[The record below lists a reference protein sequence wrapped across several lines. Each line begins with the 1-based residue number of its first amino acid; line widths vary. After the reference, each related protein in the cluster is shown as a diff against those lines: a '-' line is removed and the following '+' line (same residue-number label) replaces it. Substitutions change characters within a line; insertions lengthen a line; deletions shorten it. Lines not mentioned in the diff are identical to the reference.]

1 MKRFFQR
8 QALLGLLAACGI
20 GLLAFFIRWNYLED
34 TWYPSRDTSDAEGY
48 IYYGTLL
55 NGELLHRCRQL
66 FGEMASCGVRPAQDS
81 LMAFYYDESGLHSY
95 LNRDISYPEFQGHT
109 GFKDGYLRP
118 METLL
123 SRWNL
128 KAFET
133 GLVFWLFGASLK
145 NLVWAQVI
153 FVSLTAVSAFGLTKN
168 LQGWAA
174 GLLAGMA
181 VALYP
186 ATINAVHVI
195 APQWG
200 AGFFLTA
207 GCWLAALGFSGKKT
221 RWLAA
226 FCLLIF
232 ALYLY
237 AFRPLVILLIFALFL
252 YPQPE
257 HKKTIR
263 LAAVLVVIL
272 LVTFFVRRSYHDF
285 SLQAH
290 VGDMLKGTAELG
302 PHGATGVFETD
313 GWMTVVET
321 PGEFPEIPNGLRRLA
336 TYAVNH
342 PVKMAKL
349 TLTEMYRLW
358 MYPYWGTRG
367 FKVWGLPDSDFPLGN
382 VYHQVMVLVGV
393 IGAARL
399 LFYADWRRW
408 SGLLLIGLL
417 LYMSLTY
424 AVFSVQSRY
433 TLSMAALVMAAGSVG
448 LVSLPR
454 KMLTPA
460 GVLLLSFF
468 IVPTS
473 QNTFGFLVAVRV
485 IAAAGC
491 MALLVY
497 RPSLPRWQRV
507 MAAGY
512 VLLISVILAIGQAR
526 PPVNAYETKNEVRQ
540 IAHLP
545 ATFPDSGIPW
555 LLIDSS
561 QSAFSISINGQ
572 MVKTAEQPMFRWLD
586 AAVYEKGVDI
596 QKTWLALPL
605 DPSLMIPQTKLEI
618 MLIPQEKMTLGRS
631 FLLKNGEFYGPTLS
645 SDGTWLSIEKQ
656 EWDGETRVLQRSDL
670 QGVSYESSEE
680 GFPHMLI
687 VWQPLRPLLVQN
699 QPYDETDTLYL
710 RRIYYYERPLFDSN
724 DINYLQQT
732 KTPFVIVRG
741 DRALQLKLQSERFR
755 FLDEDSGYAI
765 FAVQDMAVTPAD
777 ELFTRMNDLLF
788 NSYEVPPWISHRYPS
803 EAFLA
808 KQPEWQ
814 AIEGAWELI
823 LEKNPESR
831 LAQFG
836 LAYTRLYLGEFDSAV
851 WQEIYTD
858 FPETIFADDGRYV
871 SLEILRLLNLYAAE
885 KPIRVLAPGEDYLR
899 FFYPTWDI
907 NTTFAPT
914 QLAEMAG
921 YEVLVA
927 NQLEG
932 FWAQQGQPLTQ
943 DWWQQARSAPL
954 IPLAEQPT
962 GCGLLPLVDET
973 RVSYNLFII
982 LLCE

>member
-1 MKRFFQR
+1 MKYR
-8 QALLGLLAACGI
+8 LLTVLAACGI
-20 GLLAFFIRWNYLED
+20 GLLAFVIRWNYIED

-55 NGELLHRCRQL
+55 NGELLHGCRQL
-66 FGEMASCGVRPAQDS
+66 LGESASCGVRPAQDS

-95 LNRDISYPEFQGHT
+95 LNRDITYPAFQGHT

-118 METLL
+118 LETLL

-133 GLVFWLFGASLK
+133 GLIFWLFGASLK

-153 FVSLTAVSAFGLTKN
+153 FVSLTAMSAFGLAKT

-174 GLLAGMA
+174 GLLAGIA

-207 GCWLAALGFSGKKT
+207 GCWLAALGFSGKRT
-221 RWLAA
+221 VWLAA
-226 FCLLIF
+226 GCLFIF
-232 ALYLY
+232 SLYLY
-237 AFRPLVILLIFALFL
+237 AFRPLLIFALFL

-257 HKKTIR
+257 LKKASR
-263 LAAVLVVIL
+263 LAVVLVVIL
-272 LVTFFVRRSYHDF
+272 LVTFFIRRSYYDF

-290 VGDMLKGTAELG
+290 LGDMFKGTAELG

-313 GWMTVVET
+313 GWMTVVEN
-321 PGEFPEIPNGLRRLA
+321 PGEFPEIPNGVQRLA
-336 TYAVNH
+336 AYAVNH
-342 PVKMAKL
+342 PIKMAKL

-382 VYHQVMVLVGV
+382 VYHQVAVLVGV

-399 LFYADWRRW
+399 WAYADWRRW
-408 SGLLLIGLL
+408 LALMLLILL
-417 LYMSLTY
+417 LYMTLTY

-433 TLSMAALVMAAGSVG
+433 TLSMAALVMVAGSIG
-448 LVSLPR
+448 WVSLPQ
-454 KMLTPA
+454 KILIPA

-468 IVPTS
+468 IVPLS
-473 QNTFGFLVAVRV
+473 QDTLGFLVAVRV
-485 IAAAGC
+485 IAAAGS
-491 MALLVY
+491 MAILA
-497 RPSLPRWQRV
+497 RHPSLPRWQRIT
-507 MAAGY
+507 AAGY
-512 VLLISVILAIGQAR
+512 VLLVSAILAIGQAR
-526 PPVNAYETKNEVRQ
+526 PSVDAYETKNEVRQ
-540 IAHLP
+540 TAHLP
-545 ATFPDSGIPW
+545 ATFSDSGIPW
-555 LLIDSS
+555 LFIDSQ

-572 MVKTAEQPMFRWLD
+572 TVKTAEQPMFQWLD
-586 AAVYEKGVDI
+586 AAVYEKGLDI
-596 QKTWLALPL
+596 QKTWLAMPL
-605 DPSLMIPQTKLEI
+605 DPALMIPESALEIVMTPQTKI
-618 MLIPQEKMTLGRS
+618 TLGRS
-631 FLLKNGEFYGPTLS
+631 FLLQNGDFYGPTLS
-645 SDGTWLSIEKQ
+645 PDGTWLSIEKQ
-656 EWDGETRVLQRSDL
+656 EWDGETRVTQRSGL
-670 QGVSYESSEE
+670 QGVTYESSES

-687 VWQPLRPLLVQN
+687 VWQPLRPLIVQSP
-699 QPYDETDTLYL
+699 PYDETDALYL
-710 RRIYYYERPLFDSN
+710 RRIYYYERPLFDGN
-724 DINYLQQT
+724 DMAYLQQT

-741 DRALQLKLQSERFR
+741 DRALQLKLQPDRFR
-755 FLDEDSGYAI
+755 FLYEDSGTAV
-765 FAVQDMAVTPAD
+765 FAVQEAAVTPAD

-814 AIEGAWELI
+814 AIENAWETI
-823 LEKNPESR
+823 LEKNPENR
-831 LAQFG
+831 LARFG
-836 LAYTRLYLGEFDSAV
+836 LAYTRLHLGEFDLAV

-871 SLEILRLLNLYAAE
+871 TLETLRLLNLHAAE
-885 KPIRVLAPGEDYLR
+885 NPIRVLAPGEDYLR

-914 QLAEMAG
+914 QLAEIAG

-932 FWAQQGQPLTQ
+932 FWAQQGQLLTQ
-943 DWWQQARSAPL
+943 DWLQQARAAPL
-954 IPLAEQPT
+954 IPMSDQPT

-982 LLCE
+982 SLCE